1 MTEPYFDNMDGR
13 RKSDPLKTTSTSP
26 AQAPGWQLSR
36 VVTAQDAT
44 FVNRGAGVNAAGFN
58 SVRFAV
64 TPMTADPTHDPS
76 AVPGGTQNPSTEV
89 RVWSEQAKAFV
100 PLPTPITKTGAGA
113 GAPYVVDVP
122 NANGSIL
129 GCFVTSALT
138 GVVAIAAQGFSE
150 ESL

>member
-1 MTEPYFDNMDGR
+1 MTEPYFDNTDGR
-13 RKSDPLKTTSTSP
+13 RRTDPLKMTSTSP

-36 VVTAQDAT
+36 VVTAEDAA
-44 FVNRGAGVNAAGFN
+44 FDDRGAGVNAAGYS
-58 SVRFAV
+58 SVRFSV
-64 TPMTADPTHDPS
+64 TPMTADPTTDPS
-76 AVPGGTQNPSTEV
+76 AAPGGTQDPSTEV

-100 PLPTPITKTGAGA
+100 PLPTPITSVGAGA
-113 GAPYVVDVP
+113 GAPYIVDVP